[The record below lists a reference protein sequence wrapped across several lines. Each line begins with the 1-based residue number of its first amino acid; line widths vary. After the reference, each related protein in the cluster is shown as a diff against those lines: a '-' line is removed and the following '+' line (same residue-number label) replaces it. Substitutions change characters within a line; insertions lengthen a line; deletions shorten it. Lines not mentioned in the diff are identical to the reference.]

1 MVAHKQLLQL
11 HGLVLCHVCSKSN
24 HYKVCTSDI
33 LSTFITDY
41 FTRYHPVS
49 PGLVIIV
56 VHALT
61 YVVDD
66 IKRRIVW
73 SDGWVATI

>member
-1 MVAHKQLLQL
+1 MVWFF
-11 HGLVLCHVCSKSN
+11 VTVCSKSN

-33 LSTFITDY
+33 LSIFITDY
-41 FTRYHPVS
+41 FTRYNPVS

-66 IKRRIVW
+66 IERRVVW